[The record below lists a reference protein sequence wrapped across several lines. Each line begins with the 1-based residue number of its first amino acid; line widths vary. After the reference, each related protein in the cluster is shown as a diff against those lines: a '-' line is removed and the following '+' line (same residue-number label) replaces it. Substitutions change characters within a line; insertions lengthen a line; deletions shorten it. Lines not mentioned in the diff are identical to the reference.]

1 MMMNPIVLKT
11 AVLNWEARH
20 PRGVNKFPW

>member
-1 MMMNPIVLKT
+1 MNPIVLKT

-20 PRGVNKFPW
+20 PGGVNKFPW